1 MAEFG
6 YAGKILRVDLSSQSI
21 TVLSTQD
28 YADRF
33 LGGQGIAEKLYWDE
47 VPPGARAFDAEN
59 ALIFATGPLCGI
71 PVFGGSRWQVSGK
84 SAAPSPEHFDN
95 CNLGGRWGVDLKF
108 AGYDAILVRGK
119 SEKPVY
125 LFLHDD
131 VAELKDA
138 SAVWGKGAIKTRE
151 ILKSE
156 LGESASVVAIGP
168 AGENMVTMATL
179 LADND
184 ASGSGGLGATMGSK
198 KLKAIAV
205 KAARNRAK
213 VARPERLKELARKF
227 RELSPG
233 ALTEAGGIALRIMG
247 PRTKKE
253 LCWGCAGD
261 CLRRTYQAEDGRK
274 GKFMC
279 QSGIF
284 YKFFQSMAGGTPVE
298 GHELAFH
305 ANKLCDDYGVDTLAI
320 TLAIIWMFGCH
331 TAGILSDESTGIPLS
346 KLGGPEFIE
355 ILVRKLSLREG
366 FGDILAQGLPKAAD
380 LVGSGA
386 RDYVV
391 NYISKAGQP
400 SINDPRLYCTT
411 ALLYAMQ
418 PEPPMAQLHEISS
431 HILRWLDWRKGAKN
445 AYLSNDAMRAMA
457 KRFWGSE
464 VAAEMGSFQGKA
476 LAAKMIQ
483 DREVAKECLILCD
496 FVWPIMETPNTEDHV
511 GDPTLQSQILSA
523 VTGKDIDEEGL
534 NRIGERVFNLERA
547 ILVREGHR
555 GREDDRLPDAW
566 HTMPLEGDFTN
577 PECIVPG
584 KGDEAVPRIGSMV
597 NREEF
602 ERAKDEYYQIRQWDV
617 ATGLQIRSKLEELG
631 LKDVAQDLFKSSA
644 KREHVG
650 GKG

>member
-366 FGDILAQGLPKAAD
+366 VGDILAQGLPKAAD

-631 LKDVAQDLFKSSA
+631 LKDVAQDLFRSSA

>member
-21 TVLSTQD
+21 TTLPTQD

-47 VPPGARAFDAEN
+47 VPPSARAFDAAN
-59 ALIFATGPLCGI
+59 ALTFATGPLCGI

-95 CNLGGRWGVDLKF
+95 CNLGGRWGVWLKF

-131 VAELKDA
+131 VAEIKDA
-138 SAVWGKGAIKTRE
+138 SALWGTGAIKTRE
-151 ILKSE
+151 ILKAE
-156 LGESASVVAIGP
+156 LGESVSVVAIGP

-179 LADND
+179 QADND

-205 KAARNRAK
+205 QGTKKRAR
-213 VARPERLKELARKF
+213 VAHPQRLKEQARKF
-227 RELSPG
+227 HELSPG
-233 ALTEAGGIALRIMG
+233 ALTEAGGLALRIMG
-247 PRTKKE
+247 PQTKKE

-261 CLRRTYQAEDGRK
+261 CLRRAYQAEDGRI

-279 QSGIF
+279 QSAIF
-284 YKFFQSMAGGTPVE
+284 YKLFQSMAEGTPAE
-298 GHELAFH
+298 GYELAFH

-320 TLAIIWMFGCH
+320 TLSIIWMYGCYA
-331 TAGILSDESTGIPLS
+331 AGILSDESTGIPLS
-346 KLGGPEFIE
+346 KLGRPEFIE
-355 ILVRKLSLREG
+355 TLVKKLSLREG
-366 FGDILAQGLPKAAD
+366 FGDVLAQGLPKAAD

-386 RDYVV
+386 RDFVV

-400 SINDPRLYCTT
+400 SINDPRLYCTS

-418 PEPPMAQLHEISS
+418 PEPPMAQLHELSS

-464 VAAEMGSFQGKA
+464 VAAEMGTFEGKA

-523 VTGKDIDEEGL
+523 VTGKDVDEEGL

-555 GREDDRLPDAW
+555 GREDDRLPETW
-566 HTMPLEGDFTN
+566 HNMPLEGDFTN

-584 KGDEAVPRIGSMV
+584 KGDEAVPRIGSKV
-597 NREEF
+597 DREEF
-602 ERAKDEYYQIRQWDV
+602 ERAKSEYYQLRQWDV
-617 ATGLQIRSKLEELG
+617 ATGLQTKAKLEELRLEDIAEDLERRG
-631 LKDVAQDLFKSSA
+631 LLS
-644 KREHVG
+644 
-650 GKG
+650 

>member
-6 YAGKILRVDLSSQSI
+6 YADKILRVDLSSQSI

-131 VAELKDA
+131 VAELRDA

-355 ILVRKLSLREG
+355 MLVRKLSLREG

-631 LKDVAQDLFKSSA
+631 LKDVAQDLFRSSA

>member
-95 CNLGGRWGVDLKF
+95 CNLGGRWGVWLKF

-125 LFLHDD
+125 LFLHDN

-138 SAVWGKGAIKTRE
+138 SGVWGRGAIKTRE
-151 ILKSE
+151 ILKAE
-156 LGESASVVAIGP
+156 LGESVSVVAIGP

-213 VARPERLKELARKF
+213 VAQPERLKELARKF

-233 ALTEAGGIALRIMG
+233 ALTEAGGIALRITG
-247 PRTKKE
+247 PATKKE

-261 CLRRTYQAEDGRK
+261 CLRRTYQAEDGRR

-279 QSGIF
+279 QSAIF
-284 YKFFQSMAGGTPVE
+284 YKLFQSMAGGTPVE
-298 GHELAFH
+298 GNELAFH
-305 ANKLCDDYGVDTLAI
+305 ANKLCDDYGIDTLAI
-320 TLAIIWMFGCH
+320 TLSIIWMYGCYA
-331 TAGILSDESTGIPLS
+331 AGILSDESTGIPLS

-355 ILVRKLSLREG
+355 MLVRKLSLREG

-547 ILVREGHR
+547 ILVREGHK
-555 GREDDRLPDAW
+555 GREDDRLPDVW

-602 ERAKDEYYQIRQWDV
+602 ERAKDEYYQLRQWDV

-631 LKDVAQDLFKSSA
+631 LKDVAQDLCKSSA

>member
-631 LKDVAQDLFKSSA
+631 LKDVAQDLFRSSA

>member
-1 MAEFG
+1 MADFG

-21 TVLSTQD
+21 NVLSTQE
-28 YADRF
+28 YASRF

-47 VPPGARAFDAEN
+47 VPPSARAFDAEN
-59 ALIFATGPLCGI
+59 ALTFATGPLCGI
-71 PVFGGSRWQVSGK
+71 PAFGGSRWQVSGK

-95 CNLGGRWGVDLKF
+95 CNLGGRWGVWLKF

-138 SAVWGKGAIKTRE
+138 SGVWGKGAIKTRE
-151 ILKSE
+151 ILKAE
-156 LGESASVVAIGP
+156 LGESVSVVAIGP

-198 KLKAIAV
+198 RLKAIAV
-205 KAARNRAK
+205 KGAKKRAT
-213 VARPERLKELARKF
+213 VAQPERLKELARRF
-227 RELSPG
+227 RELAPG
-233 ALTEAGGIALRIMG
+233 AITEASGMALRITG
-247 PRTKKE
+247 PQTKKE

-261 CLRRTYQAEDGRK
+261 CLRRAYQAEDGRS

-279 QSGIF
+279 QSAIF
-284 YKFFQSMAGGTPVE
+284 YKLFQSMAGGTPVE
-298 GHELAFH
+298 SNELAFH
-305 ANKLCDDYGVDTLAI
+305 ANKLCDDYGIDTLAI
-320 TLAIIWMFGCH
+320 TLAIIWMYGCCA
-331 TAGILSDESTGIPLS
+331 AGILSDESTGIPLS
-346 KLGGPEFIE
+346 KLGRPEFIE
-355 ILVRKLSLREG
+355 TLVKKLSLREG

-380 LVGSGA
+380 LVGPGA
-386 RDYVV
+386 RDFVV

-400 SINDPRLYCTT
+400 SINDPRLYCTS

-431 HILRWLDWRKGAKN
+431 HILRWLDWRKGIKN

-464 VAAEMGSFQGKA
+464 VAAEMSSFEGKA

-496 FVWPIMETPNTEDHV
+496 FVWPIMETPSTEDHV

-523 VTGKDIDEEGL
+523 VTGKDVDEKGL

-547 ILVREGHR
+547 ILVREGHK
-555 GREDDRLPDAW
+555 GREDDKLPETW

-584 KGDEAVPRIGSMV
+584 KGDEAIPRIGSKV
-597 NREEF
+597 DREEF
-602 ERAKDEYYQIRQWDV
+602 ERAKDEYYQLRQWDV
-617 ATGLQIRSKLEELG
+617 ATGLQTRAKLEELG
-631 LKDVAQDLFKSSA
+631 LKDIAHDLE
-644 KREHVG
+644 RRG
-650 GKG
+650 LLPPPQ

>member
-355 ILVRKLSLREG
+355 MLVRKLSLREG

-631 LKDVAQDLFKSSA
+631 LKDVAQDLFRSSA

>member
-1 MAEFG
+1 
-6 YAGKILRVDLSSQSI
+6 
-21 TVLSTQD
+21 
-28 YADRF
+28 
-33 LGGQGIAEKLYWDE
+33 
-47 VPPGARAFDAEN
+47 
-59 ALIFATGPLCGI
+59 
-71 PVFGGSRWQVSGK
+71 
-84 SAAPSPEHFDN
+84 
-95 CNLGGRWGVDLKF
+95 
-108 AGYDAILVRGK
+108 
-119 SEKPVY
+119 
-125 LFLHDD
+125 
-131 VAELKDA
+131 
-138 SAVWGKGAIKTRE
+138 
-151 ILKSE
+151 
-156 LGESASVVAIGP
+156 
-168 AGENMVTMATL
+168 
-179 LADND
+179 
-184 ASGSGGLGATMGSK
+184 
-198 KLKAIAV
+198 
-205 KAARNRAK
+205 
-213 VARPERLKELARKF
+213 
-227 RELSPG
+227 
-233 ALTEAGGIALRIMG
+233 
-247 PRTKKE
+247 
-253 LCWGCAGD
+253 
-261 CLRRTYQAEDGRK
+261 
-274 GKFMC
+274 MC

-355 ILVRKLSLREG
+355 MLVRKLSLREG

-631 LKDVAQDLFKSSA
+631 LKDVAQDLFRSSA

>member
-1 MAEFG
+1 
-6 YAGKILRVDLSSQSI
+6 
-21 TVLSTQD
+21 
-28 YADRF
+28 
-33 LGGQGIAEKLYWDE
+33 
-47 VPPGARAFDAEN
+47 
-59 ALIFATGPLCGI
+59 
-71 PVFGGSRWQVSGK
+71 
-84 SAAPSPEHFDN
+84 
-95 CNLGGRWGVDLKF
+95 
-108 AGYDAILVRGK
+108 
-119 SEKPVY
+119 
-125 LFLHDD
+125 
-131 VAELKDA
+131 
-138 SAVWGKGAIKTRE
+138 
-151 ILKSE
+151 
-156 LGESASVVAIGP
+156 
-168 AGENMVTMATL
+168 
-179 LADND
+179 
-184 ASGSGGLGATMGSK
+184 MGSK

-496 FVWPIMETPNTEDHV
+496 FVWPIMETPHTEDHV

-631 LKDVAQDLFKSSA
+631 LKDVAQDLFRSSA

>member
-355 ILVRKLSLREG
+355 MLVRKLSLREG
-366 FGDILAQGLPKAAD
+366 FGNILAQGLPKAAD

-631 LKDVAQDLFKSSA
+631 LKDVAQDLFRSSA

>member
-355 ILVRKLSLREG
+355 MLVRKLSLREG

>member
-131 VAELKDA
+131 VAELKNA

-355 ILVRKLSLREG
+355 MLVRKLSLREG

-631 LKDVAQDLFKSSA
+631 LKDVAQDLFRSSA

>member
-355 ILVRKLSLREG
+355 MLVRKLSLREG

-602 ERAKDEYYQIRQWDV
+602 ERAKDEYYQLRQWDV

-631 LKDVAQDLFKSSA
+631 LKDVAQDLFRSSA

>member
-602 ERAKDEYYQIRQWDV
+602 ERAKDEYYQLRQWDV

-631 LKDVAQDLFKSSA
+631 LKDVAQDLFRSSA

>member
-6 YAGKILRVDLSSQSI
+6 YADKILRVDLSSQSI

-355 ILVRKLSLREG
+355 MLVRKLSLREG

-631 LKDVAQDLFKSSA
+631 LKDVAQDLFRSSA

>member
-464 VAAEMGSFQGKA
+464 VAAEMGNFQGKA

-631 LKDVAQDLFKSSA
+631 LKDVAQDLFRSSA